1 MTNSKSYGI
10 ALKFIKGLTI
20 SLVTSAAIIGAGH
33 TIFYIFG

>member
-20 SLVTSAAIIGAGH
+20 SLVISAAIIGAGH
-33 TIFYIFG
+33 TIFYNFC